1 VNDRQPL
8 LPFLCS
14 NTSSTTLRWWFE
26 ERSRVSLRNNIVIV
40 EARRTAKHQ
49 KDIMRRTSSSVLL
62 LSTLSVSTAFNVE
75 RKASIAVDHLKSFN
89 RVLAASTFAILGWS
103 GGGDINHVEIH
114 HPPPA
119 YALKEKNEVL
129 CNTGFFTNVGAWYCT
144 DIGNIGDEG
153 QVKPLSKNDEAS
165 VDSLM
170 SKFNFDD
177 DSSTTEGDS
186 AGKTD
191 GNEESGKTNDRK

>member
-1 VNDRQPL
+1 MKSRQA
-8 LPFLCS
+8 
-14 NTSSTTLRWWFE
+14 T
-26 ERSRVSLRNNIVIV
+26 VAIV

-49 KDIMRRTSSSVLL
+49 KDNMRWTSLPLVLL
-62 LSTLSVSTAFNVE
+62 IISSLSISTAFNVE
-75 RKASIAVDHLKSFN
+75 KKASITVDHLKKSFN
-89 RVLAASTFAILGWS
+89 RVLVASTVAILGWS
-103 GGGDINHVEIH
+103 GVGDINHVVIH

-186 AGKTD
+186 SGKRD
-191 GNEESGKTNDRK
+191 GNDESGKTVDRK

>member
-1 VNDRQPL
+1 
-8 LPFLCS
+8 
-14 NTSSTTLRWWFE
+14 
-26 ERSRVSLRNNIVIV
+26 
-40 EARRTAKHQ
+40 
-49 KDIMRRTSSSVLL
+49 MRRTSLSSVLL
-62 LSTLSVSTAFNVE
+62 LSSLSVSNAFNVE
-75 RKASIAVDHLKSFN
+75 KKASIAVDHLKSFN
-89 RVLAASTFAILGWS
+89 RVFVASTIAILGWS
-103 GGGDINHVEIH
+103 GGDIHHVEIL

-177 DSSTTEGDS
+177 SSTTEGDS
-186 AGKTD
+186 SGKEG

>member
-1 VNDRQPL
+1 M
-8 LPFLCS
+8 
-14 NTSSTTLRWWFE
+14 
-26 ERSRVSLRNNIVIV
+26 IV

-49 KDIMRRTSSSVLL
+49 KDSMMRTSLSFVLL
-62 LSTLSVSTAFNVE
+62 LSSLSVSTAFNVE

-89 RVLAASTFAILGWS
+89 RVLVASTVAILGWS
-103 GGGDINHVEIH
+103 GVGDINHDDIH
-114 HPPPA
+114 HPPTA

-153 QVKPLSKNDEAS
+153 QVKPLSKNDESS

-170 SKFNFDD
+170 NKFNFDD

-186 AGKTD
+186 ASKRD

>member
-1 VNDRQPL
+1 MKSRQATTST
-8 LPFLCS
+8 FL
-14 NTSSTTLRWWFE
+14 
-26 ERSRVSLRNNIVIV
+26 IV

-49 KDIMRRTSSSVLL
+49 KDVMRRTSLSLVLVLL
-62 LSTLSVSTAFNVE
+62 LSSLSISTTTAFNVE
-75 RKASIAVDHLKSFN
+75 RKAPIAVDHLKSFN
-89 RVLAASTFAILGWS
+89 RVLVASTVAILGWS
-103 GGGDINHVEIH
+103 GGDINHVDIH

-153 QVKPLSKNDEAS
+153 QVKSLSKNEEAS

-186 AGKTD
+186 AGKRD
-191 GNEESGKTNDRK
+191 GNEESGKAVDQK

>member
-1 VNDRQPL
+1 MLLAASLGLSSAFRLPHND
-8 LPFLCS
+8 
-14 NTSSTTLRWWFE
+14 
-26 ERSRVSLRNNIVIV
+26 V
-40 EARRTAKHQ
+40 EKKAR
-49 KDIMRRTSSSVLL
+49 
-62 LSTLSVSTAFNVE
+62 
-75 RKASIAVDHLKSFN
+75 VDHLQTFN
-89 RVLAASTFAILGWS
+89 KLMIASTIAILGWS
-103 GGGDINHVEIH
+103 GGDHQHLVMN

-153 QVKPLSKNDEAS
+153 ASTPLNKKDEAS

-177 DSSTTEGDS
+177 SSTTEGDS
-186 AGKTD
+186 SGRSKQI
-191 GNEESGKTNDRK
+191 GNNVESGKTDDQK

>member
-1 VNDRQPL
+1 
-8 LPFLCS
+8 
-14 NTSSTTLRWWFE
+14 
-26 ERSRVSLRNNIVIV
+26 
-40 EARRTAKHQ
+40 
-49 KDIMRRTSSSVLL
+49 MRRTSLSSVLL
-62 LSTLSVSTAFNVE
+62 LSSLSVSNAFNVE
-75 RKASIAVDHLKSFN
+75 KKASIAVDHLKSFN
-89 RVLAASTFAILGWS
+89 RVFVASTIAILGWS
-103 GGGDINHVEIH
+103 GGDIHNVEIL

-177 DSSTTEGDS
+177 SSTTEGDS
-186 AGKTD
+186 SGKEG

>member
-1 VNDRQPL
+1 MQSAKSCFERVQKYQTDRMK
-8 LPFLCS
+8 S
-14 NTSSTTLRWWFE
+14 TSL
-26 ERSRVSLRNNIVIV
+26 
-40 EARRTAKHQ
+40 
-49 KDIMRRTSSSVLL
+49 SSVLL
-62 LSTLSVSTAFNVE
+62 LSSLSVSAAFNVE
-75 RKASIAVDHLKSFN
+75 KKATFVADHLQSFN
-89 RVLAASTFAILGWS
+89 KVIIASTIAILGWS
-103 GGGDINHVEIH
+103 GDYDYQHVDMH

-153 QVKPLSKNDEAS
+153 QVKPLSKKDESS

-177 DSSTTEGDS
+177 SSTFIEGDS
-186 AGKTD
+186 SSSSNQNANKDSGKTD
-191 GNEESGKTNDRK
+191 DQK